1 MNTYTIA
8 VSYASEQRYYV
19 EKFVDYFIRKNINI
33 YYDRNE
39 QTQMLGTLLHE
50 KLQEIYT
57 EDTYYRIIFLSK
69 DYIDKPI
76 TKMESE
82 YILADNVYQKN
93 KLYVF
98 KFDETTL
105 PGLNRNFVYSTIK
118 DYPNPEDYAELI
130 YDAIKKKTLVS
141 QNIEYSI
148 FEKIRLQIEQYYYK
162 YNNLQIQI
170 DEKNSTYS
178 LELLLNGE
186 THAFFQIQRKNDNI
200 FKLWCYPYKPF
211 DIDYSYN
218 GFIEHIFFIPNSFIL
233 YNMGVDDTMKF
244 QLGNMNFVKLCSTIS
259 SKIIKIFEERY
270 DQ

>member
-1 MNTYTIA
+1 MMNTVYTIA

-19 EKFVDYFIRKNINI
+19 ERFVNYFIGKNINI

-93 KLYVF
+93 KLYIF

-105 PGLNRNFVYSTIK
+105 PGLNKNFVYSTIE

-130 YDAIKKKTLVS
+130 YDAIKKK
-141 QNIEYSI
+141 
-148 FEKIRLQIEQYYYK
+148 
-162 YNNLQIQI
+162 
-170 DEKNSTYS
+170 
-178 LELLLNGE
+178 
-186 THAFFQIQRKNDNI
+186 H
-200 FKLWCYPYKPF
+200 
-211 DIDYSYN
+211 
-218 GFIEHIFFIPNSFIL
+218 
-233 YNMGVDDTMKF
+233 
-244 QLGNMNFVKLCSTIS
+244 
-259 SKIIKIFEERY
+259 
-270 DQ
+270 